1 MRYTSKDV
9 CRIFCFLGLR
19 NIKCRRGDG
28 YSARRIAVETLFAI
42 KVILCKFN
50 IDYFTVC
57 QIFTSDFNAKK
68 AKCLKFI
75 HIRAT
80 MFNKTVAFA

>member
-9 CRIFCFLGLR
+9 CRSFCFLGLR

-28 YSARRIAVETLFAI
+28 YSARRIAAETLFAI

-57 QIFTSDFNAKK
+57 QIFTSDFNAKSEVFK
-68 AKCLKFI
+68 I
-75 HIRAT
+75 YTH
-80 MFNKTVAFA
+80 